1 MKIQFLGA
9 HNCESLET
17 RLVSL
22 LVDDILALDAG
33 GLTSGLSFSAQLKLR
48 AILLTHQHF
57 DHIRDIPT
65 LAMNFFLHRASIN
78 IYSIPPV
85 FDTLKAYFLNDKL
98 YTNFLERP
106 TRKPTLK
113 FTVLEPLKPVQIE
126 GYSILAVPVSHSHP
140 AVGYQI
146 TAHDGKALFF
156 TGDTGP
162 GLAEC
167 WQQVSPQLL
176 ITEVTASSRYDAF
189 GRESGH
195 LTPNLLKQELIVFR
209 KLKGYLPEVATVHM
223 NPDLEAEI
231 ARELAAV
238 AEELHATITLAREG
252 MELEL

>member
-1 MKIQFLGA
+1 VKVRFLGA
-9 HNCESLET
+9 HNCESQDT

-22 LVDDILALDAG
+22 LIDDVLALDAG
-33 GLTSGLSFSAQLKLR
+33 GLTSGLSFSAQLKLK

-65 LAMNFFLHRASIN
+65 IAMNLFLHRASID

-85 FDTLKAYFLNDKL
+85 FDTLKTHFLDDKL
-98 YTNFLERP
+98 YPNFLERP
-106 TRKPTLK
+106 RSRPTLR

-126 GYSILAVPVSHSHP
+126 GYSVLAVPVSHSQS

-146 TAHDGKALFF
+146 VSHDGKAFFF

-167 WQQVSPQLL
+167 WQHISPQLL
-176 ITEVTASSRYDAF
+176 ITEVTATSRYDDF

-195 LTPNLLKQELIVFR
+195 LTPSLLKQELIEFQ
-209 KLKGYLPEVATVHM
+209 KLKGYLPKVTTVHM
-223 NPDLEAEI
+223 NPDLETEI
-231 ARELAAV
+231 ATELAAV
-238 AEELHATITLAREG
+238 AEELHATIALAHEG
-252 MELEL
+252 MELRL